1 MNKKKQLTFL
11 TLPFLI
17 AGLCLILLM
26 NPPKPDRCA
35 VCTSLKR
42 HAPCVLNLNTG
53 KIVEL
58 ELYEPHSRKVGEI
71 AETQDQSIFS
81 FISIDG
87 SKGTK
92 TTNPWEI
99 KINLPKKVQ
108 PKSKKHYCSHCIE
121 LLSHHWNGYV
131 ILDLYQPSSPI
142 VYSIHDGATYSI
154 RCYSISITT
163 DAETQQY
170 VLEEIGTYNASLS

>member
-1 MNKKKQLTFL
+1 MKKKQFALHAFSLLITGL
-11 TLPFLI
+11 FLI
-17 AGLCLILLM
+17 LFL
-26 NPPKPDRCA
+26 NPREPDRCA
-35 VCTSLKR
+35 ICIGLKR

-53 KIVEL
+53 KVVEL

-71 AETQDQSIFS
+71 AEAQDQSIFS
-81 FISIDG
+81 FINIDG

-108 PKSKKHYCSHCIE
+108 PTSRKHYCSNCRE
-121 LLSHHWNGYV
+121 LLSHYWNGYV
-131 ILDLYQPSSPI
+131 ILDLYHPSSPI
-142 VYSIHDGATYSI
+142 VYPVHDGATYSI

-163 DAETQQY
+163 DAKTQQY